1 MEATMRDG
9 GCLCRAVRYRVEG
22 EPDTSGICHCE
33 TCRRAASAPT
43 LPFAVFSCNRFTFS
57 KGQPAEYNSSPK
69 VTRTFCGKCGSPLT
83 YRTADVLD
91 RIDVMICSLDD
102 PGLIIP
108 SFHVWLREKVVWT
121 QVSDGLPAYP
131 ASRSAGLGA

>member
-1 MEATMRDG
+1 MRDG
-9 GCLCRAVRYRVEG
+9 GCLCGAVRYRVEG

-43 LPFAVFSCNRFTFS
+43 LPYAVFSSDRFAFS

-83 YRTADVLD
+83 YRTADVPD

-102 PGLIIP
+102 PGSIIP
-108 SFHVWLREKVVWT
+108 SFHVWLREKVTWT

>member
-1 MEATMRDG
+1 MRDG
-9 GCLCRAVRYRVEG
+9 GCLCGAVRYRVEG

-43 LPFAVFSCNRFTFS
+43 LPYAVFSSDQFAFS

-83 YRTADVLD
+83 YQTADVPD
-91 RIDVMICSLDD
+91 RIDVMICSLDN
-102 PGLIIP
+102 PGSIIP
-108 SFHVWLREKVVWT
+108 SFHVWLREKVAWT
-121 QVSDGLPAYP
+121 QVSDGLLAYP
-131 ASRSAGLGA
+131 ASRSAGLDA